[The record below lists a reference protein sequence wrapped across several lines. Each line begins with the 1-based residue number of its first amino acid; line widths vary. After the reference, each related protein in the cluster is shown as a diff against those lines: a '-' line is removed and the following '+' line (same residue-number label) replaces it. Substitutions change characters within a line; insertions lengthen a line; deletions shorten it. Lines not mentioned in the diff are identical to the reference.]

1 MFYSIEVSYPDALHL
16 PTNSK
21 NPHLA
26 IVSGLSM
33 RLRKMPL
40 VEAINAVFDGNHDRV
55 FGTNKHIEP
64 NDPEYILLSIHKW
77 Q

>member
-1 MFYSIEVSYPDALHL
+1 MFYSIEVSYPDSVYL

-21 NPHLA
+21 NSHLA

-33 RLRKMPL
+33 RLRKL
-40 VEAINAVFDGNHDRV
+40 ALAEAINAVFDGDHDRV
-55 FGTNKHIEP
+55 FGGNKYVEP
-64 NDPEYILLSIHKW
+64 GEPECLTLSVTKW